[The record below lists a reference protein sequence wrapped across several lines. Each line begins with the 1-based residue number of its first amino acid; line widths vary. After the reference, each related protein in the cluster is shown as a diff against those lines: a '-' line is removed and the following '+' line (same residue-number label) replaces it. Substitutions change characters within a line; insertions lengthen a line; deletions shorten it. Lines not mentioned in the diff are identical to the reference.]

1 MSDEPRGKPCPRCG
15 SPLVAL
21 RSMNRRQCVGCGRM
35 FEWLLDEGQ
44 RPLIGSNRQD
54 RSAIPSGT
62 VIKMEQGQ
70 EIEVSDAL
78 AKLVDSIVL
87 EVVKMAV
94 DRYKTE
100 GEE

>member
-1 MSDEPRGKPCPRCG
+1 MDEPRGKPCPRCG

-44 RPLIGSNRQD
+44 KPLIGSNRQD
-54 RSAIPSGT
+54 RGALPIGT
-62 VIKMEQGQ
+62 VIKMEPGQ
-70 EIEVSDAL
+70 EIEVGEAL
-78 AKLVDSIVL
+78 SKLVDSIML
-87 EVVKMAV
+87 EAVKAAV
-94 DRYKTE
+94 DRYKKE

>member
-44 RPLIGSNRQD
+44 RPLIGSNRVD
-54 RSAIPSGT
+54 RSN
-62 VIKMEQGQ
+62 KE
-70 EIEVSDAL
+70 
-78 AKLVDSIVL
+78 
-87 EVVKMAV
+87 
-94 DRYKTE
+94 
-100 GEE
+100 